1 MNEVKA
7 YERFVRTK
15 LEAEIDN
22 LRRAL
27 GQGAGLGDLP
37 YHAQLVGKISG
48 LEFAKDILK
57 ENTSVFLKEQLDD

>member
-15 LEAEIDN
+15 LEAEVEL

-27 GQGAGLGDLP
+27 GQGAGLGDLS
-37 YHAQLVGKISG
+37 YHAQLVGKIAG
-48 LEFAKDILK
+48 LELAKDVLK
-57 ENTSVFLKEQLDD
+57 ENTSVFVKEQLDD